1 MKLIK
6 EFFKQIKKNFQ
17 RIFKFFSYKVF
28 LAFHGSIKGKILA
41 SKDSKIK
48 IQQVIKDKSFTYKI
62 YFVKNARLYTDRVQD
77 TAVIL
82 ENYIVEGPSHQL
94 RPINNSKIEN
104 NIVFKKGT
112 PRAIKKLN
120 GTVLSLLTG
129 GAGNENY
136 SHWLFDVLPRIG
148 ICENIVCKEN
158 INFFLFPN
166 LDKKFQKE
174 TIDILKIDKKKILS
188 SKKFRHISCEQLIV
202 TDHPYCINNDATKD
216 ITNIPSWIIKWL
228 RDQFLPKKENNDYN
242 PSRFYIDRSDAEIN
256 KEQTRKIIN
265 EDEVLNFLTNK
276 GFQKVKLEKLSF
288 LEQVK
293 LFCNA
298 KIVVGLHGAGLAN
311 LVFCNSNTKIIEFKN
326 NEKVK
331 QYENLAKK
339 NNLHYRSI
347 INKPLKFNFNNQQ
360 GHIKVNIEE
369 LNHVLNKN

>member
-6 EFFKQIKKNFQ
+6 EFLKQIKKNFQ

-158 INFFLFPN
+158 INFFCS
-166 LDKKFQKE
+166 Q
-174 TIDILKIDKKKILS
+174 I
-188 SKKFRHISCEQLIV
+188 
-202 TDHPYCINNDATKD
+202 
-216 ITNIPSWIIKWL
+216 
-228 RDQFLPKKENNDYN
+228 
-242 PSRFYIDRSDAEIN
+242 
-256 KEQTRKIIN
+256 
-265 EDEVLNFLTNK
+265 
-276 GFQKVKLEKLSF
+276 
-288 LEQVK
+288 
-293 LFCNA
+293 
-298 KIVVGLHGAGLAN
+298 
-311 LVFCNSNTKIIEFKN
+311 
-326 NEKVK
+326 
-331 QYENLAKK
+331 
-339 NNLHYRSI
+339 
-347 INKPLKFNFNNQQ
+347 
-360 GHIKVNIEE
+360 
-369 LNHVLNKN
+369 